1 MFEIFDT
8 IIEKF
13 LNAPAEVLYLFL
25 FISAVVENLF
35 PPIPGDTITALGAFL
50 VGQGK
55 LDFTIVFALTTLGS
69 TAGFFILYGF
79 GWFLGKEFFI
89 QKDYRFFPA
98 KSISHGEH
106 WFSRYGYFVVLANR
120 FLPGIR
126 SVISLVAGASMLRPL
141 RVFFFA
147 LISAAVWNFIWI
159 QAGYSLG
166 NNWGDVRNKVEELLE
181 KYNTAAAVVL
191 VIITICW
198 ISYTFYKKYVTDK
211 KSTPSS

>member
-1 MFEIFDT
+1 MFELIDT
-8 IIEKF
+8 LIEKV
-13 LNAPAEVLYLFL
+13 LNAPGEVLYIFLFL
-25 FISAVVENLF
+25 SALVENLF

-55 LDFTIVFALTTLGS
+55 LDFFLVYIITTLGS
-69 TAGFFILYGF
+69 TAGFIMLYGL

-89 QKDYRFFPA
+89 QKDFRFFPA

-106 WFSRYGYFVVLANR
+106 WFSRFGYFVVLANR

-141 RVFFFA
+141 KVI
-147 LISAAVWNFIWI
+147 LYSLLSAAVWNYIWI

-166 NNWGDVRNKVEELLE
+166 NNWAEVRNGIESLLR
-181 KYNTAAAVVL
+181 KYNIAAAVILAIAVL
-191 VIITICW
+191 IWAGYKI
-198 ISYTFYKKYVTDK
+198 YTKKKT
-211 KSTPSS
+211 SS